1 MRIFLG
7 RKHVKLSKTAIKELT
22 ARYRSVL
29 QKCIVLNMAAFTLLA
44 TAPARADSIQQ
55 IDGGTQVGQEYYSAT
70 APFDKSY
77 ISGGTLTG
85 NSFFTLDRIDVANTY
100 GSDGYTN
107 NIFETINDNSQIN
120 LNSGTFAGT
129 IAKAKGYGSD
139 VTLANGTYTG
149 KLKLFAEDNLTVS
162 GGTFGENTLSI
173 LDLRA
178 HDITVTNALLNAGV
192 SNYAVVA
199 ATKTLTGVDALNLHN
214 AIFTAP
220 TITVTNLTASDN
232 THIGYQN
239 VLEKYTYTP
248 AEGNPTSWYSAAHA
262 TLLQDITVADSTI
275 VLNDT
280 SKIGTGF
287 VGVNIPVDDHDVE
300 ATSGAAFFNAG
311 ELTAA
316 ETASV
321 EHIQNAL
328 SNAATNVPAPSMRY
342 GSLPSDVREALDI
355 DYLVGGTTPLS
366 DYVRAQLQAGG
377 DINALNGVVATALNA
392 QFSAYATPSELQ
404 ARIVAKIQAKLTA
417 VVQDDT
423 ILAGDKYTALRTALA
438 NVIDTLSPESAAALD
453 EEVSPGVTL
462 RQYIQT
468 ELADADNYVNDGAVA
483 DLIADLNG
491 RISTALTADEV
502 LAALNNVDVTIHNSA
517 VTMNDTSAIENNYGE
532 VNVSGTSAINVL
544 GGTGLEP
551 ATFITAKEDVVF
563 ADASTLTVGKAAL
576 EENEN
581 GSKLNITSA
590 TGDILFEGA
599 GSATVN
605 AGSALSLS
613 AANGGITYAKDGNF
627 IIGSAAEDAR
637 RATLTIT
644 SAAGIATNYRTD
656 YRDFWYDGGTDHHAQ
671 INTDD
676 TPGKAHAGLYIDDAN
691 PAVAAL
697 GATYGENTFVF
708 EDAQLTAN
716 NAEITGNLAFHADEH
731 IATDNINN
739 SFVSGNVTVANESG
753 GAFMLN
759 AATSTIGGAVNAYT
773 GRYVFINDAVD
784 PADDTLAYMGGATTL
799 NLGQVGKTVTTT
811 GWAHPTDDTKFSTT
825 NVTIKTST
833 GQGGDQFVDG
843 SITMTG
849 GLNNL
854 TVGNT
859 VDTAVVNGDVA
870 MTGKEANLIVSANAT
885 VTGNVTVSDATPA
898 TLTLNGT
905 IGGDATFTG
914 DVKLAASTASSG
926 TVTGALALADDKTFD
941 MQNGSYSTAYAGRYD
956 HLTVGKINAGA
967 AANPTVLKLDVDTG
981 SVSNTK
987 NIDHFT
993 LTNSGST
1000 GKMVISSLR
1009 NEKYDSVNDLYTF
1022 DELWGL
1028 REFSMDVVG
1037 LGEGASSEGLTVT
1050 LDDALTAERSAA
1062 VSGGSLTNVEIEADN
1077 ASWHR
1082 VLTET
1087 LAHATNFSTD
1097 IDWTLDHFS
1106 TYDKVTTK
1114 TTNLTLSE
1122 GCGSENAGAC
1132 TLTFT
1137 KTAEEIINPGDVIGN
1152 TMVAL
1157 NQQVG
1162 GVRSMHDVED
1172 NDGHRFTV
1180 TEHLNTTGA
1189 GKFTITGMIYDEHPE
1204 TVVSVID
1211 MNSMNGFTVGAGAT
1225 LVLDHVSFDNIQG
1238 AAGAG
1243 TDGKALT
1250 IAPNGRAELN
1260 TVILAGDD
1268 LSAEKKSL
1276 IINNGTLAAEN
1287 SKIMLDNE
1295 AGSEAFIYGE
1305 TTLFSTTNAETAK
1318 LKFFGADAVAN
1329 EITNNGA
1336 MFLADDNTDPENIVG
1351 AELTTDLTGTG
1362 NVTVQEHSILT
1373 LAETDGDKEN
1383 QNIIS
1388 GAGLTVIDNDALTTT
1403 AAIASNI
1410 TVNAE
1415 KSLTGV
1421 ANLIGAAERTVT
1433 NDGTLTI
1440 TAGVTPGTTDQLAAK
1455 IINNGTLSM
1464 TAITALA
1471 DVENNTET
1479 FTVSGNVILNAKL
1492 TGAVP
1497 GANPTDPTTPAK
1509 ATLSD
1514 GAVLTLAGTQNT
1526 NTITASAVDAATLK
1540 VTNDGTDAHALQNAG
1555 KLLVNTTI
1563 TATEE
1568 ENPVRSKMKSDADKL
1583 GQEGTKIAVT
1593 NNGSLVLNGGAN
1605 ANDVKTAYADITT
1618 AAGATVSTANHIR
1631 LEGDTLGAGSIANT
1645 GVLTLAGANNENTI
1659 AGAGSII
1666 IDSDNLTTTG
1676 ALNQA
1681 VKVNANKQLTAAAG
1695 LIGADVTNNGTLV
1708 LKEGTLAH
1716 NITFDENADLS
1727 IVDGDANAETG
1738 VTSNVN
1744 LAKATIQNNALLI
1757 INADKVRG
1765 AFVNNLGGTV
1775 NLTGG
1780 TLTKALGGKVTLSGA
1795 TTFGTGADFTGAT
1808 IKMTEAGS
1816 LNIGTNKVT
1825 ANSVDGGTI
1834 FMTLTENAVED
1845 TLVNIAGVVNH
1856 DVALSVDNS
1865 QVSRFDVQH
1874 YYLTATDTGYN
1885 LTLTGAGR
1893 YAIDTQPFTLEDALT
1908 MEAFDPATWHGGDLY
1923 MLKLATV
1930 AEVAAEKQTESGIVV
1945 SQNEQIAVQALSDE
1959 SRAALTAGQQAQFDQ
1974 INTRLANAVDAGNR
1988 EEIRQ
1993 ILREVGAEKAPAV
2006 AQTEIANVG
2015 AVMNVVGTRL
2025 GGGAPAPAAAA
2036 SGDHGRSGGDEIIAG
2051 KASVWGQYM
2060 LNTAKLTG
2068 QNGFD
2073 SDSNGFAFG
2082 FEYKINDEYKA
2093 GIGYARSSTDITTNR
2108 SKTDVDTHTGF
2119 LYGEYKPGNFYV
2131 NGVLSYGKSSYD
2143 EKTKLTGITADYD
2156 ANTLGV
2162 QALTGY
2168 SFGNWTPEGGL
2179 RYTNVRQ
2186 KAYTNSLGVRFA
2198 NKTNDTLT
2206 GIVGLRYAKTFK
2218 AGSGLLITPEGKL
2231 ALTYDLSRSNQG
2243 RSVTLANGTGY
2254 VAEGKNLDRTGLEL
2268 GAGVSFKVND
2278 SFDIGLSYEGKFRK
2292 DYSDHTG
2299 LFNVKYNF

>member
-1 MRIFLG
+1 M
-7 RKHVKLSKTAIKELT
+7 K
-22 ARYRSVL
+22 
-29 QKCIVLNMAAFTLLA
+29 
-44 TAPARADSIQQ
+44 
-55 IDGGTQVGQEYYSAT
+55 
-70 APFDKSY
+70 
-77 ISGGTLTG
+77 
-85 NSFFTLDRIDVANTY
+85 
-100 GSDGYTN
+100 
-107 NIFETINDNSQIN
+107 DN
-120 LNSGTFAGT
+120 
-129 IAKAKGYGSD
+129 
-139 VTLANGTYTG
+139 
-149 KLKLFAEDNLTVS
+149 
-162 GGTFGENTLSI
+162 
-173 LDLRA
+173 
-178 HDITVTNALLNAGV
+178 
-192 SNYAVVA
+192 
-199 ATKTLTGVDALNLHN
+199 
-214 AIFTAP
+214 
-220 TITVTNLTASDN
+220 
-232 THIGYQN
+232 
-239 VLEKYTYTP
+239 
-248 AEGNPTSWYSAAHA
+248 
-262 TLLQDITVADSTI
+262 
-275 VLNDT
+275 
-280 SKIGTGF
+280 
-287 VGVNIPVDDHDVE
+287 
-300 ATSGAAFFNAG
+300 
-311 ELTAA
+311 
-316 ETASV
+316 
-321 EHIQNAL
+321 
-328 SNAATNVPAPSMRY
+328 
-342 GSLPSDVREALDI
+342 
-355 DYLVGGTTPLS
+355 
-366 DYVRAQLQAGG
+366 
-377 DINALNGVVATALNA
+377 VATALTA
-392 QFSAYATPSELQ
+392 QFNAYATPSKLQ
-404 ARIVAKIQAKLTA
+404 ERIVRKIQDEVMA
-417 VVQDDT
+417 VVQDGE
-423 ILAGDKYTALRTALA
+423 IALGDKYDAVTTALA
-438 NVIDTLSPESAAALD
+438 NVIDTLSPESAAASD

-468 ELADADNYVNDGAVA
+468 ELADADNYVDDGAVA

-491 RISTALTADEV
+491 KINTALTADEV

-517 VTMNDTSAIENNYGE
+517 VTMNDTSAIENNYGK
-532 VNVSGTSAINVL
+532 VIVSGTSAINVP

-551 ATFITAKEDVVF
+551 ATFNTITAKEDVVF
-563 ADASTLTVGKAAL
+563 ADASTLTVGKAEL

-637 RATLTIT
+637 TATLTIT
-644 SAAGIATNYRTD
+644 SAGGIDTNYRTD

-773 GRYVFINDAVD
+773 GRYVFNDAVD

-799 NLGQVGKTVTTT
+799 DLGQVGKTVTTT
-811 GWAHPTDDTKFSTT
+811 GWAMPDGSQYSLT
-825 NVTIKTST
+825 NVIINIST
-833 GQGGDQFVDG
+833 GRADDPEEEGDQSVDG

-854 TVGNT
+854 TVGNA
-859 VDTAVVNGDVA
+859 VDATVVNGNVA

-914 DVKLAASTASSG
+914 NVKLAASTASSG

-956 HLTVGKINAGA
+956 HLTVGKITAG
-967 AANPTVLKLDVDTG
+967 
-981 SVSNTK
+981 
-987 NIDHFT
+987 
-993 LTNSGST
+993 
-1000 GKMVISSLR
+1000 
-1009 NEKYDSVNDLYTF
+1009 
-1022 DELWGL
+1022 
-1028 REFSMDVVG
+1028 
-1037 LGEGASSEGLTVT
+1037 TVT
-1050 LDDALTAERSAA
+1050 
-1062 VSGGSLTNVEIEADN
+1062 
-1077 ASWHR
+1077 
-1082 VLTET
+1082 
-1087 LAHATNFSTD
+1087 
-1097 IDWTLDHFS
+1097 
-1106 TYDKVTTK
+1106 
-1114 TTNLTLSE
+1114 
-1122 GCGSENAGAC
+1122 
-1132 TLTFT
+1132 
-1137 KTAEEIINPGDVIGN
+1137 
-1152 TMVAL
+1152 
-1157 NQQVG
+1157 
-1162 GVRSMHDVED
+1162 
-1172 NDGHRFTV
+1172 
-1180 TEHLNTTGA
+1180 
-1189 GKFTITGMIYDEHPE
+1189 
-1204 TVVSVID
+1204 
-1211 MNSMNGFTVGAGAT
+1211 
-1225 LVLDHVSFDNIQG
+1225 
-1238 AAGAG
+1238 
-1243 TDGKALT
+1243 
-1250 IAPNGRAELN
+1250 
-1260 TVILAGDD
+1260 
-1268 LSAEKKSL
+1268 
-1276 IINNGTLAAEN
+1276 
-1287 SKIMLDNE
+1287 
-1295 AGSEAFIYGE
+1295 
-1305 TTLFSTTNAETAK
+1305 
-1318 LKFFGADAVAN
+1318 
-1329 EITNNGA
+1329 
-1336 MFLADDNTDPENIVG
+1336 
-1351 AELTTDLTGTG
+1351 
-1362 NVTVQEHSILT
+1362 
-1373 LAETDGDKEN
+1373 
-1383 QNIIS
+1383 
-1388 GAGLTVIDNDALTTT
+1388 
-1403 AAIASNI
+1403 
-1410 TVNAE
+1410 
-1415 KSLTGV
+1415 
-1421 ANLIGAAERTVT
+1421 
-1433 NDGTLTI
+1433 
-1440 TAGVTPGTTDQLAAK
+1440 
-1455 IINNGTLSM
+1455 
-1464 TAITALA
+1464 
-1471 DVENNTET
+1471 
-1479 FTVSGNVILNAKL
+1479 
-1492 TGAVP
+1492 
-1497 GANPTDPTTPAK
+1497 
-1509 ATLSD
+1509 
-1514 GAVLTLAGTQNT
+1514 
-1526 NTITASAVDAATLK
+1526 
-1540 VTNDGTDAHALQNAG
+1540 
-1555 KLLVNTTI
+1555 
-1563 TATEE
+1563 
-1568 ENPVRSKMKSDADKL
+1568 
-1583 GQEGTKIAVT
+1583 
-1593 NNGSLVLNGGAN
+1593 
-1605 ANDVKTAYADITT
+1605 
-1618 AAGATVSTANHIR
+1618 
-1631 LEGDTLGAGSIANT
+1631 NT
-1645 GVLTLAGANNENTI
+1645 GVLTLAGETNENVIGGT
-1659 AGAGSII
+1659 GSIV
-1666 IDSDNLTTTG
+1666 IDSENLTTTG

-1681 VKVNANKQLTAAAG
+1681 VRVNAAKQLTAIAD
-1695 LIGADVTNNGTLV
+1695 LIGADVTNNGTVV
-1708 LKEGTLAH
+1708 LKEGTLRH
-1716 NITFDENADLS
+1716 NITFGENADLS

-1765 AFVNNLGGTV
+1765 VFVNNLGGTV

-1845 TLVNIAGVVNH
+1845 TLVNIAEVVNH
-1856 DVALSVDNS
+1856 DVALSVDNN

-1893 YAIDTQPFTLEDALT
+1893 YAIDTQLFTLEDALT

-1945 SQNEQIAVQALSDE
+1945 SQNEQIALQSLSDE

-2060 LNTAKLTG
+2060 LNTA
-2068 QNGFD
+2068 
-2073 SDSNGFAFG
+2073 
-2082 FEYKINDEYKA
+2082 
-2093 GIGYARSSTDITTNR
+2093 
-2108 SKTDVDTHTGF
+2108 
-2119 LYGEYKPGNFYV
+2119 
-2131 NGVLSYGKSSYD
+2131 
-2143 EKTKLTGITADYD
+2143 KLTGITADYD

-2278 SFDIGLSYEGKFRK
+2278 SLDIGLSYEGKFRK